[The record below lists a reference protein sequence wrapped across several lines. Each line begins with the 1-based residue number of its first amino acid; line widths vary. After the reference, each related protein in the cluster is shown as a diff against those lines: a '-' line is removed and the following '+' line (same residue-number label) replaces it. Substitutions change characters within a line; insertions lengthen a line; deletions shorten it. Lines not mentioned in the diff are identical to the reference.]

1 MKPVVLSIPLTELAL
16 LGDRRREALKFS
28 CKKDNK
34 PALCFLKGTKAD
46 CIYIDQRR
54 IKAKTISG
62 LMFKSG
68 KPVFHNGHNCT
79 PEEFLR
85 SLIDVNKT
93 KPITKR
99 AQLLIALIDLELA
112 QQFTNEKSD
121 SGKERKGDVVLDL
134 AEEFN
139 LSPRK
144 IRKLLRRDGL
154 NAPYTDYTGLKQI
167 LSGITSHVDKRAS

>member
-68 KPVFHNGHNCT
+68 KPVFHGDHNCT
-79 PEEFLR
+79 PEEFLK
-85 SLIDVNKT
+85 SLIDINKT

-99 AQLLIALIDLELA
+99 AQSLVALIDPELA
-112 QQFTNEKSD
+112 QQFVNEKAD
-121 SGKERKGDVVLDL
+121 SGQERKGDTVLDL
-134 AEEFN
+134 AQEFD

-154 NAPYTDYTGLKQI
+154 NAPYTDYIELKRIIAISQI
-167 LSGITSHVDKRAS
+167 